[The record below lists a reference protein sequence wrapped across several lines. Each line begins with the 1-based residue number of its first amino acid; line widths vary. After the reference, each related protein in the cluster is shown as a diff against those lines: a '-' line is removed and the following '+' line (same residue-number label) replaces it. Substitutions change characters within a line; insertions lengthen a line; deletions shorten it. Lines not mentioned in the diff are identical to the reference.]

1 MKLTQKKLR
10 EIIKQEL
17 NESYSE
23 DVKLYHKEM
32 AEAQKGWDTRA
43 TKLQEREQTMNSI
56 GHLKRSIHAVLEGF
70 KKMPSVTETLSVVNK
85 GQARKFEKAMGILE
99 SILEDTSGWLEENQ

>member
-32 AEAQKGWDTRA
+32 AKAQKGLDIRA
-43 TKLQEREQTMNSI
+43 SELQEREQTMNSVS
-56 GHLKRSIHAVLEGF
+56 HLKRSIHAVLEGF
-70 KKMPSVTETLSVVNK
+70 KKMAVTETLGVVNK
-85 GQARKFEKAMGILE
+85 GQAGKFEKAMGMLE
-99 SILEDTSGWLEENQ
+99 SILEDTSGWLEENK

>member
-1 MKLTQKKLR
+1 MKLTKKKLR

-23 DVKLYHKEM
+23 DVKLYHQEM
-32 AEAQKGWDTRA
+32 AEAQKGWDPRA
-43 TKLQEREQTMNSI
+43 TDLNEREQTMNSV
-56 GHLKRSIHAVLEGF
+56 GRMQRSIKAVLEGF
-70 KKMPSVTETLSVVNK
+70 KKMPVTETLGTVSK
-85 GQARKFEKAMGILE
+85 GHARKFQKAMGMLE

>member
-1 MKLTQKKLR
+1 MKLTEKKLR

-32 AEAQKGWDTRA
+32 AEAQKGLDIRA
-43 TKLQEREQTMNSI
+43 TKLQEREQTMNSV

-70 KKMPSVTETLSVVNK
+70 KKMSVTETLSVVNK
-85 GQARKFEKAMGILE
+85 GQARKFEKAMGMLE